1 MQSIA
6 KEPRDKLRSNS
17 KIYWNILKRKQ
28 ETKYRGT
35 EITGY
40 KQKTNSK
47 MGALSPNVSVITLNA
62 NGLKTPIKSRKSENE
77 WKKLFMRNTL

>member
-1 MQSIA
+1 
-6 KEPRDKLRSNS
+6 
-17 KIYWNILKRKQ
+17 
-28 ETKYRGT
+28 
-35 EITGY
+35 
-40 KQKTNSK
+40 